1 MLTGRKLALTLAF
14 TVLVALAF
22 GVSCRGFFV
31 KPTLSSLAVGPATPT
46 IETGS
51 TNNTVQ
57 MTAFG
62 TFNDGSTGNPSVAWS
77 SATPSV
83 ATVSKSGLVTSVT
96 TGTSAI
102 TATANINPTIT
113 GSQTVTVTVGCIQSI
128 ALSPP
133 GPETISA
140 GGSPHTVLFAAKA
153 TTCNGQFDIT
163 STAIWASSNTA
174 AATVDAGTVTAVAQG
189 STNITASA
197 GNIFSPAAVVNVG
210 P

>member
-14 TVLVALAF
+14 TVLVAVAF
-22 GVSCRGFFV
+22 GASCRGFFV
-31 KPTLSSLAVGPATPT
+31 KPTLSSIAVGPASPT
-46 IETGS
+46 IETGN

-62 TFNDGSTGNPSVAWS
+62 TFNDGSAGNPSVAWS

-113 GSQTVTVTVGCIQSI
+113 GSQTVTVTVGCIESI
-128 ALSPP
+128 LLSPP

-140 GGSPHTVLFAAKA
+140 GSSPHSVLFAAKA

-174 AATVDAGTVTAVAQG
+174 AATVDAGTVSAVAIG
-189 STNITASA
+189 TTNITAAA
-197 GNIFSPAAVVNVG
+197 GLIVSPAAVVNVG

>member
-1 MLTGRKLALTLAF
+1 MLTGRRLALTLAF

-22 GVSCRGFFV
+22 GVSCKGFFV
-31 KPTLSSLAVGPATPT
+31 KPTLTSIAVGPASPT
-46 IETGS
+46 IETGT

-77 SATPSV
+77 SAQPSI
-83 ATVSKSGLVTSVT
+83 ATVSTSGLVTSVS

-113 GSQTVTVTVGCIQSI
+113 GSQTVTVTVGCIESI
-128 ALSPP
+128 ALNPA
-133 GPETISA
+133 GPVTISVT
-140 GGSPHTVLFAAKA
+140 GTPHTQLFAAEA

-163 STAIWASSNTA
+163 ATAIWASSNTA
-174 AATVDAGTVTAVAQG
+174 AATVDAGTVTAVAIG
-189 STNITASA
+189 TTNVTASA
-197 GNIFSPAAVVNVG
+197 GNVTSPAAVVNVG